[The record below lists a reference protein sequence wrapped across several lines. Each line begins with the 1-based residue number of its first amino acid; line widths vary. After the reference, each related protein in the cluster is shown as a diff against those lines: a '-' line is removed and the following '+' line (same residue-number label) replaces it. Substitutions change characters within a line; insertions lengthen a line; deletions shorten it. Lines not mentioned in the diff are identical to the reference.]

1 MSMINCPECGKE
13 ISDKAKK
20 CVHCGKVLI
29 EDKPATKVC
38 SDCGKENPIDATEC
52 VHCGCPFEEGTTVE
66 TPVQIAPVEK
76 PKRDLKK
83 IIIPIVVAV
92 VVVVVGLIVY
102 NVKVIKPKNTYNEA
116 MTLLEKGKYNDA
128 DKLLKTI
135 EGYKDVNE
143 IIEQVKYESCAY
155 SAVNAVK
162 EILKNPD
169 SISVYE
175 VKFYNG
181 RKDAEDKKDTKE
193 STEDSTEETDTLID
207 KDHPYITIHLGAQNG
222 FGGNTESFALCAY
235 SKEKKEYKLDAYTK
249 SDDIEQIKEDY
260 DSDDDNYFMYMLG
273 AALLKGYEENGIE
286 VGSIDMD
293 RFKTILKNDAYS
305 TIRIIE

>member
-20 CVHCGKVLI
+20 CVHCGKILI
-29 EDKPATKVC
+29 EEKPATKVC

-52 VHCGCPFEEGTTVE
+52 VHCGCPFEEETTVE
-66 TPVQIAPVEK
+66 TPVQTAIAEK
-76 PKRDLKK
+76 PKKNLKK

-92 VVVVVGLIVY
+92 VVIAAGLIIY
-102 NVKVIKPKNTYNEA
+102 SVKVVKPRNTYNEA

-128 DKLLKTI
+128 DDLLKTI
-135 EGYKDVNE
+135 EGYKNVN
-143 IIEQVKYESCAY
+143 IIREEVKYESCAY

-162 EILKNPD
+162 GILKNPD
-169 SISVYE
+169 SISVYDI
-175 VKFYNG
+175 KFYSG
-181 RKDAEDKKDTKE
+181 RKDTKE
-193 STEDSTEETDTLID
+193 GKDKDTENSTEEESDTLID
-207 KDHPYITIHLGAQNG
+207 KDHPYIIIHLGAQNG

-235 SKEKKEYKLDAYTK
+235 SKEKETYELDAYTK
-249 SDDIEQIKEDY
+249 SDDIEDIKDDY
-260 DSDDDNYFMYMLG
+260 DSDDDNYFMYLLG
-273 AALLKGYEENGIE
+273 AALLSGYEENGIE

>member
-92 VVVVVGLIVY
+92 
-102 NVKVIKPKNTYNEA
+102 
-116 MTLLEKGKYNDA
+116 
-128 DKLLKTI
+128 
-135 EGYKDVNE
+135 
-143 IIEQVKYESCAY
+143 
-155 SAVNAVK
+155 
-162 EILKNPD
+162 
-169 SISVYE
+169 
-175 VKFYNG
+175 
-181 RKDAEDKKDTKE
+181 
-193 STEDSTEETDTLID
+193 
-207 KDHPYITIHLGAQNG
+207 HLGAQNG

>member
-1 MSMINCPECGKE
+1 MKISKGREVQDMAMIKCPEYGQE

-20 CVHCGKVLI
+20 CVHCGKILI
-29 EDKPATKVC
+29 EDKPATKIC

-52 VHCGCPFEEGTTVE
+52 IHCGCPFEEDATVE
-66 TPVQIAPVEK
+66 TPVQTAPVEK
-76 PKRDLKK
+76 PKKDLKK
-83 IIIPIVVAV
+83 IIIPIVAAV

-102 NVKVIKPKNTYNEA
+102 NVKVVKPQNTYNEA

-169 SISVYE
+169 SISVYK

-181 RKDAEDKKDTKE
+181 RKDTEDKKDTKE
-193 STEDSTEETDTLID
+193 STEDSTEESDTLID

-235 SKEKKEYKLDAYTK
+235 SKEKRNI
-249 SDDIEQIKEDY
+249 S
-260 DSDDDNYFMYMLG
+260 
-273 AALLKGYEENGIE
+273 
-286 VGSIDMD
+286 
-293 RFKTILKNDAYS
+293 
-305 TIRIIE
+305 

>member
-1 MSMINCPECGKE
+1 MSMIKCPECGKE

-20 CVHCGKVLI
+20 CVHCGKILI
-29 EDKPATKVC
+29 EEKLATKVC

-76 PKRDLKK
+76 PKKDLKK

-155 SAVNAVK
+155 SSVNAVK

-235 SKEKKEYKLDAYTK
+235 SKE
-249 SDDIEQIKEDY
+249 
-260 DSDDDNYFMYMLG
+260 
-273 AALLKGYEENGIE
+273 
-286 VGSIDMD
+286 
-293 RFKTILKNDAYS
+293 
-305 TIRIIE
+305 